1 MNFFSY
7 ESKPMQ
13 ILMQLADLLILNFL
27 YILCCIPIFT
37 IGAAQAGLYSGVK
50 ALQDPDDDT
59 YCSAAFFKGFRSGFG
74 KVTLAWNALFIVEI
88 LMALVAV
95 WCVYYEQSTN
105 SLPFWAAIVALCI
118 VALFHSLVPIFH
130 ARFNCTAWQLI
141 RNTWFLAIAH
151 PLRSLAVGVLTWLP
165 MILFVTINFVDFMG
179 LALLWLLIYYAGAF
193 LFNFTIMK
201 KPFQILIDHFN
212 ETHGQQ
218 TVPAEEEET
227 AEQLN

>member
-50 ALQDPDDDT
+50 TLQDPDDDG

-74 KVTLAWNALFIVEI
+74 KITLAWVILFVVEI
-88 LMALVAV
+88 VMAFVAV
-95 WCVYYEQSTN
+95 WCVYYGQSTN
-105 SLPFWAAIVALCI
+105 SLPFWTAVVALCI
-118 VALFHSLVPIFH
+118 VALFHALVPLFH
-130 ARFNCTAWQLI
+130 ARFNCTPWQLI
-141 RNTWFLAIAH
+141 RNAWFLAVAH

-165 MILFVTINFVDFMG
+165 LILFLTINFVDFMSMS
-179 LALLWLLIYYAGAF
+179 LLWLLIYYAGAF

-201 KPFQILIDHFN
+201 KPFQTLIDHFN
-212 ETHGQQ
+212 ETNHAQ
-218 TVPAEEEET
+218 TAAEEDET
-227 AEQLN
+227 ADLLD